1 MKIPIRPV
9 VVIVVVSIL
18 SLLSSTITVYAQG
31 QNHAPLQGRKPANL
45 IIEPLRPFVLGD
57 HPVINVQLT
66 AEFGAPIPNQPIII
80 MVDGLRKAESRTD
93 SRGLASIPLRY
104 KFTAGTYHIRAI
116 YPGIVSIGVN
126 RATAEADMVIEPAK
140 MAIYTVPPVP
150 GVKFKLNQKILTS
163 DENGVVDLAVAASGI
178 YSLEVLP
185 I

>member
-1 MKIPIRPV
+1 MTISFRHFFV
-9 VVIVVVSIL
+9 TLMLAFL
-18 SLLSSTITVYAQG
+18 SVLSSTIPVYAQG
-31 QNHAPLQGRKPANL
+31 PNHLAVQGRKPANL
-45 IIEPLRPFVLGD
+45 LIEPLKPFVVGD

-80 MVDGLRKAESRTD
+80 MVEGVRKAESRTD

-150 GVKFKLNQKILTS
+150 GVKFKLNQI
-163 DENGVVDLAVAASGI
+163 GRAHV
-178 YSLEVLP
+178 
-185 I
+185 